1 MCMIIFQTDGVK
13 KNFWRL
19 DKFSGLAPDLY
30 KRAKDGDLD
39 ALREIAVYV
48 PDELRDDYEEAFKET
63 MNEMN

>member
-30 KRAKDGDLD
+30 KREKDGDMS
-39 ALREIAVYV
+39 ALGDLALHV
-48 PDELRDDYEEAFKET
+48 PGDLQDEYNEAFKET
-63 MNEMN
+63 MIELN